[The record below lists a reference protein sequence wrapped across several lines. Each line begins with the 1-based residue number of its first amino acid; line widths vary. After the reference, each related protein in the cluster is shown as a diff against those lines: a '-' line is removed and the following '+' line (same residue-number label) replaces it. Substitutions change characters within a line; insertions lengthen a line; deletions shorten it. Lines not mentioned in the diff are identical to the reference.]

1 MKLLAYKI
9 RDSLTFIFNI
19 LFRKNIYSSNV
30 DFRANI
36 GTNTVVNINTSV
48 DRNCI
53 IGKYT
58 YIGRY
63 CSITKTKIGNYCSI
77 ADNVFIGQ
85 GEHDFSKPS
94 TNVIFVEN
102 DYEDMTKKPCI
113 IENDVWIGSNANV
126 LRGVTIGNGAVI
138 GAGAIVTKDV
148 PPFAIVVGAPARVLK
163 FRFEDDKIKEIEKTK
178 WWDYDKEIAK
188 KIFKTIK

>member
-9 RDSLTFIFNI
+9 RDSFTFIYNI

-113 IENDVWIGSNANV
+113 IENDVWIGANANV

-148 PPFAIVVGAPARVLK
+148 PPFAIIVGAPARVLK
-163 FRFEDDKIKEIEKTK
+163 FRFEDDKIKEIVKTK
-178 WWDYDKEIAK
+178 WWDYDKEIAT